1 MSEEIKKQDDNA
13 IMEQL
18 RKDILT
24 PITSYSTGF
33 WLWVGFLLTLIAVA
47 AVAYVKQINEGLG
60 VTAMRDYVSW
70 GLYIATFI
78 FFVATALVG
87 MLISAVVGLLGQKW
101 IIPIS
106 RIAEMIALAFVMMAG
121 VIIVVDMGRPD
132 RLLNV
137 FIYGRFQSPIF
148 WDITV
153 VNVYVIISM
162 LLLLLPMLPDL
173 AIIRN
178 HMKKDLPKW
187 QWNLYNVLS
196 LGWVG
201 TPGQYKI
208 LHRTMRVLL
217 ILIVPVAMAIHTV
230 TSWLS
235 ALTLRAGWDS
245 TIFGPYYVTGAFVA
259 GSGAVLIAM
268 YFIRKFYKLENYIT
282 DYHFDKMGKLMVL
295 VSLVYLYFNINEF
308 LVPGF
313 KMKTADAHH
322 LHTLFSPHGEYFWMF
337 WLTQTFG
344 LLLPIF
350 LGLFKRF
357 RKPFPMM
364 LIGVSLLIGAWFKRI
379 IIIIP
384 TLIHAF
390 LPIQNVPEEF
400 TVYEPTGIEIT
411 ITLGVI
417 AIAVLIFTV
426 LAKIFPVIPLWEI
439 AEEKGVDI
447 KKNL

>member
-1 MSEEIKKQDDNA
+1 MSEIKKQDDNV
-13 IMEQL
+13 IMEKI
-18 RKDILT
+18 RKDLLT
-24 PITSYSTGF
+24 PLTTFPIGYK
-33 WLWVGFLLTLIAVA
+33 LWIGFLLTIIAVA
-47 AVAYVKQINEGLG
+47 IWGYVIQFQKGLG
-60 VTAMRDYVSW
+60 VTGMRDYVSW
-70 GLYIATFI
+70 GLYIASFV

-121 VIIVVDMGRPD
+121 IVIVVDMGRPD

-153 VNVYVIISM
+153 VNVYLVISF
-162 LLLLLPMLPDL
+162 LLLFLPLLPDL
-173 AIIRN
+173 GIIRN

-208 LHRTMRVLL
+208 LHRAIRVLL
-217 ILIVPVAMAIHTV
+217 ILIVPVAMALHTV

-235 ALTLRAGWDS
+235 ALTLRSGWDS
-245 TIFGPYYVTGAFVA
+245 TIFGPYYVSGAFVA

-268 YFIRKFYKLENYIT
+268 YFLRKYYKLEDYIT

-295 VSLVYLYFNINEF
+295 VALVYLYFNINEF
-308 LVPGF
+308 LVPGY
-313 KMKTADAHH
+313 KMKEADAHH
-322 LHTLFSPHGEYFWMF
+322 LHTLFSFHGEYGVMFWM
-337 WLTQTFG
+337 TQTFG
-344 LLLPIF
+344 LILPIF
-350 LGLFKRF
+350 LGFFKRF

-364 LIGVSLLIGAWFKRI
+364 LIGTAVLIGAWYKRVI
-379 IIIIP
+379 IVVP

-400 TVYEPTGIEIT
+400 HHYNPTGIEII
-411 ITLGVI
+411 ITLGTI
-417 AIAVLIFTV
+417 AAAVLIFSILV
-426 LAKIFPVIPLWEI
+426 KLFPVIAMWEL

-447 KKNL
+447 KKDL

>member
-1 MSEEIKKQDDNA
+1 MSDIKKQNDEA
-13 IMEQL
+13 IMARL
-18 RKDILT
+18 RKDLLHPLT
-24 PITSYSTGF
+24 TRPLAFG
-33 WLWVGFLLTLIAVA
+33 LWIGFLLTFIAVA
-47 AVAYVKQINEGLG
+47 VWAYYYQFEYGLG
-60 VTAMRDYVSW
+60 VTGMRDYVSW
-70 GLYIATFI
+70 GLYIASFV

-121 VIIVVDMGRPD
+121 IIIVVDMGRPD

-153 VNVYVIISM
+153 VNVYLVISM
-162 LLLLLPMLPDL
+162 LLLFLPLLPDL
-173 AIIRN
+173 GIIRN
-178 HMKKDLPKW
+178 HMKNDIPKW
-187 QWNLYNVLS
+187 QWRMYNILS

-208 LHRTMRVLL
+208 LHRTIRVLL
-217 ILIVPVAMAIHTV
+217 ILIVPVALALHTV

-245 TIFGPYYVTGAFVA
+245 TVFGPYYVSGAFVA
-259 GSGAVLIAM
+259 GAGAVLVAM
-268 YFIRKFYKLENYIT
+268 YFLRKFYHLENYLT
-282 DYHFDKMGKLMVL
+282 DFHFDKMGKLMVL
-295 VSLVYLYFNINEF
+295 VSLLYLYFNINEF
-308 LVPGF
+308 LVPAF

-322 LHTLFSPHGEYFWMF
+322 IHTLFSLHGEYGVMF

-364 LIGVSLLIGAWFKRI
+364 LIGLAIVIGAWFKRV

-384 TLIHAF
+384 TLIHAY
-390 LPIQNVPEEF
+390 LPIQNVPESFHE
-400 TVYEPTGIEIT
+400 YNPTGIEIT
-411 ITLGVI
+411 ITMGTI
-417 AIAVLIFTV
+417 ATAVLIFSL
-426 LAKIFPVIPLWEI
+426 LAKFFPVIAIWEL
-439 AEEKGVDI
+439 AEEEGVDI
-447 KKNL
+447 EKNL

>member
-1 MSEEIKKQDDNA
+1 MSDIKKQNDEA
-13 IMEQL
+13 IMARL
-18 RKDILT
+18 RKDLLHPLT
-24 PITSYSTGF
+24 TRPLAF
-33 WLWVGFLLTLIAVA
+33 VLWIGFLLTFIAVA
-47 AVAYVKQINEGLG
+47 VWAYYYQFEYGLG
-60 VTAMRDYVSW
+60 VTGMRDYVSW
-70 GLYIATFI
+70 GLYIASFV

-121 VIIVVDMGRPD
+121 IIIVVDMGRPD

-153 VNVYVIISM
+153 VNIYLVISM
-162 LLLLLPMLPDL
+162 LLLFLPLLPDL
-173 AIIRN
+173 GIIRN
-178 HMKKDLPKW
+178 HMKNDIPKW
-187 QWNLYNVLS
+187 QWRMYNILS

-208 LHRTMRVLL
+208 LHRTIRVLL
-217 ILIVPVAMAIHTV
+217 ILIVPVALALHTV

-245 TIFGPYYVTGAFVA
+245 TVFGPYYVSGAFVA
-259 GSGAVLIAM
+259 GAGAVLVAM
-268 YFIRKFYKLENYIT
+268 YFMRKFYHLENYLT
-282 DYHFDKMGKLMVL
+282 DFHFDKMGKLMVL
-295 VSLVYLYFNINEF
+295 VSLLYLYFNINEF
-308 LVPGF
+308 LVPAF

-322 LHTLFSPHGEYFWMF
+322 IHTLFSLHGEYGVMF

-364 LIGVSLLIGAWFKRI
+364 LIGLAIVVGAWFKRV

-384 TLIHAF
+384 TLIHAY
-390 LPIQNVPEEF
+390 LPIQNVPESFHE
-400 TVYEPTGIEIT
+400 YDPTGIEIT
-411 ITLGVI
+411 ITMGTI
-417 AIAVLIFTV
+417 ATAVLIFSL
-426 LAKIFPVIPLWEI
+426 LAKFFPVIAIWEL
-439 AEEKGVDI
+439 AEEEGVDI
-447 KKNL
+447 EKNL

>member
-1 MSEEIKKQDDNA
+1 MSEIKKQTDEA
-13 IMEQL
+13 IMEKL
-18 RKDILT
+18 RKDILH
-24 PITSYSTGF
+24 PITTRPIEF
-33 WLWVGFLLTLIAVA
+33 KLWVGFLLTIIAIAVW
-47 AVAYVKQINEGLG
+47 AYYKQFNDGLG

-70 GLYIATFI
+70 GLYIASFV

-121 VIIVVDMGRPD
+121 IAIVVDMGRPD
-132 RLLNV
+132 RVLNLL
-137 FIYGRFQSPIF
+137 FYGRFSSPII
-148 WDITV
+148 WDVTV
-153 VNVYVIISM
+153 VNVYIFISI

-187 QWNLYNVLS
+187 QWNLYNILS

-208 LHRTMRVLL
+208 LHRTIRVLL
-217 ILIVPVAMAIHTV
+217 ILIVPVALAIHTV

-259 GSGAVLIAM
+259 GSGAVLVAM
-268 YFIRKFYKLENYIT
+268 YFIRRAYKLEEYIT
-282 DYHFDKMGKLMVL
+282 EFHFDKMGKLMVL
-295 VSLVYLYFNINEF
+295 VALVYFYFNLNEF
-308 LVPGF
+308 LVPAY
-313 KMKTADAHH
+313 KMKAADGHH
-322 LHTLFSPHGEYFWMF
+322 IHTLFSLHGEYGVMF

-344 LLLPIF
+344 LILPIF
-350 LGLFKRF
+350 FGLFKRF

-364 LIGVSLLIGAWFKRI
+364 IIGLSLVIGAWFKRVI
-379 IIIIP
+379 IVVP
-384 TLIHAF
+384 TLIHAY
-390 LPIQNVPEEF
+390 LPIQNVPDNFKE
-400 TVYEPTGIEIT
+400 YDPTGLEIT

-417 AIAVLIFTV
+417 AMAVLIVTI
-426 LAKIFPVIPLWEI
+426 LAKIFPVIPLWEV

-447 KKNL
+447 KKDL

>member
-1 MSEEIKKQDDNA
+1 MSEIKKQDDNV
-13 IMEQL
+13 IMEKI
-18 RKDILT
+18 RKDLLT
-24 PITSYSTGF
+24 PMTKFPLGYKIWIGS
-33 WLWVGFLLTLIAVA
+33 LLTIIAM
-47 AVAYVKQINEGLG
+47 AVWGYIIQLENGLG
-60 VTAMRDYVSW
+60 VTGMRDYVSW
-70 GLYIATFI
+70 GLYIASFV

-121 VIIVVDMGRPD
+121 IVIVVDMGRPD

-153 VNVYVIISM
+153 VNIYLIISF
-162 LLLLLPMLPDL
+162 LLLFLPLLPDL
-173 AIIRN
+173 GIIRN

-208 LHRTMRVLL
+208 LHRTIRVLL
-217 ILIVPVAMAIHTV
+217 ILIVPVAMALHTV

-245 TIFGPYYVTGAFVA
+245 TIFGPYYVSGAFVA

-268 YFIRKFYKLENYIT
+268 YFLRKYYKLEDYIT
-282 DYHFDKMGKLMVL
+282 DFHFDKMGKLMVL
-295 VSLVYLYFNINEF
+295 VALVYLYFNINEF

-313 KMKTADAHH
+313 KMKEADAHH
-322 LHTLFSPHGEYFWMF
+322 IHTLFSLHGEYGVMFWM
-337 WLTQTFG
+337 TQIFG
-344 LLLPIF
+344 LILPIF
-350 LGLFKRF
+350 LGFFKRF

-364 LIGVSLLIGAWFKRI
+364 LIGTAVLIGAWYKRVI
-379 IIIIP
+379 IVVP

-400 TVYEPTGIEIT
+400 HHYNPTGTEIIITMGT
-411 ITLGVI
+411 I
-417 AIAVLIFTV
+417 AAAVLIFSILV
-426 LAKIFPVIPLWEI
+426 KLFPVIAMWEL

-447 KKNL
+447 EKDL

>member
-1 MSEEIKKQDDNA
+1 MSEIIKQNDEQ
-13 IMEQL
+13 IMEKI
-18 RKDILT
+18 RKDLLHHLPT
-24 PITSYSTGF
+24 RPLAF
-33 WLWVGFLLTLIAVA
+33 KLWIGFLLTFIGVA
-47 AVAYVKQINEGLG
+47 LWAYTIQFRDGLG
-60 VTAMRDYVSW
+60 VTGMRDYVSW
-70 GLYIATFI
+70 GLYIASFV
-78 FFVATALVG
+78 FFVAVALVG
-87 MLISAVVGLLGQKW
+87 MLLSAVVGLLNQKW

-137 FIYGRFQSPIF
+137 FIYGRFQSPIV

-153 VNVYVIISM
+153 VQVYILISA

-187 QWNLYNVLS
+187 QWNLYNILS

-208 LHRTMRVLL
+208 MHSTIRVLL
-217 ILIVPVAMAIHTV
+217 ILIVPVALGIHTV

-235 ALTLRAGWDS
+235 AMTLRAGWDS

-259 GSGAVLIAM
+259 GTGAVAVAT
-268 YFIRKFYKLENYIT
+268 YFIRRAYHLEEYIT
-282 DYHFDKMGKLMVL
+282 DYHFDKLGKLMVL
-295 VSLVYLYFNINEF
+295 VSLVYLYFNLNEF
-308 LVPGF
+308 WVPAF
-313 KMKTADAHH
+313 KMKAADAHH
-322 LHTLFSPHGEYFWMF
+322 IHTLFAADGEYSLMF
-337 WLTQTFG
+337 YLTQTFG
-344 LLLPIF
+344 LILPIV

-364 LIGVSLLIGAWFKRI
+364 LIGISLVVGAWFKRV

-384 TLIHAF
+384 TLIHAY
-390 LPIQNVPEEF
+390 LPIQNVPESFHE
-400 TVYEPTGIEIT
+400 YDPTGIEIT

-417 AIAVLIFTV
+417 AVAVLIVTI
-426 LAKIFPVIPLWEI
+426 LAKLFPVVPLWEI

-447 KKNL
+447 HKDL

>member
-1 MSEEIKKQDDNA
+1 MSEIKKQDDNV
-13 IMEQL
+13 IMEKL
-18 RKDILT
+18 RKDLLT
-24 PITSYSTGF
+24 PTTTFPLAYK
-33 WLWVGFLLTLIAVA
+33 LWIAFLLTIIGVA
-47 AVAYVKQINEGLG
+47 IWAYIIQFQNGLG
-60 VTAMRDYVSW
+60 VTGMRDYVSW
-70 GLYIATFI
+70 GLYIASFV

-87 MLISAVVGLLGQKW
+87 MLISAVVGLTGQKW

-121 VIIVVDMGRPD
+121 LVIVVDMGRPD

-153 VNVYVIISM
+153 VNVYLIISF
-162 LLLLLPMLPDL
+162 LLLFLPLLPDL
-173 AIIRN
+173 GIMRN

-187 QWNLYNVLS
+187 QWNLYNILS

-208 LHRTMRVLL
+208 LHRTIRVLL
-217 ILIVPVAMAIHTV
+217 IMIVPVALALHTV

-245 TIFGPYYVTGAFVA
+245 TIFGPYYVSGAFVA
-259 GSGAVLIAM
+259 GAGAVLVAM
-268 YFIRKFYKLENYIT
+268 YFLRKFYKLEDYIT
-282 DYHFDKMGKLMVL
+282 DFHFDKMGKLMVL
-295 VSLVYLYFNINEF
+295 VALLYLYFNINEF

-313 KMKTADAHH
+313 KMKEADAHH
-322 LHTLFSPHGEYFWMF
+322 LHTLFSLHGEYGVMFWM
-337 WLTQTFG
+337 TQTFG
-344 LLLPIF
+344 LILPII
-350 LGLFKRF
+350 LGFFKRF

-364 LIGVSLLIGAWFKRI
+364 LIGLAVVVGAWYKRV

-390 LPIQNVPEEF
+390 LPIQNVPESF
-400 TVYEPTGIEIT
+400 HHYSPTGIEII
-411 ITLGVI
+411 ITLGTI
-417 AIAVLIFTV
+417 AMAVLIFSILV
-426 LAKIFPVIPLWEI
+426 KLFPVIAIWEL
-439 AEEKGVDI
+439 AEEEGVDI
-447 KKNL
+447 KKDL

>member
-1 MSEEIKKQDDNA
+1 MSEIIKQNDEQ
-13 IMEQL
+13 IMSKI
-18 RKDILT
+18 RKDLLHHLPT
-24 PITSYSTGF
+24 RPLAF
-33 WLWVGFLLTLIAVA
+33 KLWVGFLLTFIGVA
-47 AVAYVKQINEGLG
+47 LWAYTIQFRDGLG
-60 VTAMRDYVSW
+60 VTGMRDYVSW
-70 GLYIATFI
+70 GLYIASFV
-78 FFVATALVG
+78 FFVAVALVG
-87 MLISAVVGLLGQKW
+87 MLLSAVVGLLNQKW
-101 IIPIS
+101 IIPLS

-121 VIIVVDMGRPD
+121 LVIVIDMGRPD

-137 FIYGRFQSPIF
+137 FIYGRFQSPIV

-153 VNVYVIISM
+153 VQVYIFISI

-187 QWNLYNVLS
+187 QWNLYNILS

-208 LHRTMRVLL
+208 MHSTTRVLL
-217 ILIVPVAMAIHTV
+217 ILIVPVALGIHTV

-235 ALTLRAGWDS
+235 AMTLRAGWDS

-259 GSGAVLIAM
+259 GSGAVAVAA
-268 YFIRKFYKLENYIT
+268 YFIRRAYHLEEYIT
-282 DYHFDKMGKLMVL
+282 DYHFDKLGKLMVL
-295 VSLVYLYFNINEF
+295 VSLVYLYFNLNEF
-308 LVPGF
+308 WVPAF
-313 KMKTADAHH
+313 KMKAADAHH
-322 LHTLFSPHGEYFWMF
+322 IRTLFAPDGEYSLMF
-337 WLTQTFG
+337 YLTQTFG
-344 LLLPIF
+344 LILPII

-364 LIGVSLLIGAWFKRI
+364 LIGISLVVGAWFKRV

-384 TLIHAF
+384 TLIHAY
-390 LPIQNVPEEF
+390 LPIQNVPESFHE
-400 TVYEPTGIEIT
+400 YNPTGIEIT

-417 AIAVLIFTV
+417 AVAVLIVTV
-426 LAKIFPVIPLWEI
+426 LAKLFPVVPLWEI

-447 KKNL
+447 HKDL

>member
-1 MSEEIKKQDDNA
+1 MSEIKKQDDNV
-13 IMEQL
+13 IMEKI

-24 PITSYSTGF
+24 PLTTFPLGF
-33 WLWVGFLLTLIAVA
+33 KIWVGSLLTIIAVSIW
-47 AVAYVKQINEGLG
+47 AYTIQFQDGLG
-60 VTAMRDYVSW
+60 VTGMRDYVSW
-70 GLYIATFI
+70 GLYIASFV

-106 RIAEMIALAFVMMAG
+106 RISEMIALAFVMMAG
-121 VIIVVDMGRPD
+121 VVIVVDMGRPD
-132 RLLNV
+132 RLLNL
-137 FIYGRFQSPIF
+137 FIHGRFQSPIV
-148 WDITV
+148 WDVTV
-153 VNVYVIISM
+153 VNAYVFISI

-173 AIIRN
+173 GIIRN

-187 QWNLYNVLS
+187 QWNMYNILS
-196 LGWVG
+196 LGWAG

-208 LHRTMRVLL
+208 LHRTIRVLL
-217 ILIVPVAMAIHTV
+217 ILIVPVALAIHTV

-259 GSGAVLIAM
+259 GSGALLVAM
-268 YFIRKFYKLENYIT
+268 YFIRRAYKLEDYIT
-282 DYHFDKMGKLMVL
+282 DFHFDKMGKLMVL
-295 VSLVYLYFNINEF
+295 VSLVYLYFNLNEF
-308 LVPGF
+308 LVPAY

-322 LHTLFSPHGEYFWMF
+322 IHTLFSLHGEYGVMF

-350 LGLFKRF
+350 LGFFKRF

-364 LIGVSLLIGAWFKRI
+364 LIGASLVVGAWFKRVI
-379 IIIIP
+379 IVVP
-384 TLIHAF
+384 TLIHAH
-390 LPIQNVPEEF
+390 LPIQNVPENF
-400 TVYEPTGIEIT
+400 TEYNATGIEIT
-411 ITLGVI
+411 VTLGVI
-417 AIAVLIFTV
+417 AVAVLIITI
-426 LAKIFPVIPLWEI
+426 LAKLFPVIPMWEI

-447 KKNL
+447 EKDL

>member
-1 MSEEIKKQDDNA
+1 MSDIKKQNDEA
-13 IMEQL
+13 IMARL
-18 RKDILT
+18 RKDLLHPLT
-24 PITSYSTGF
+24 TRPLAFS
-33 WLWVGFLLTLIAVA
+33 LWIGFLLTFIAVA
-47 AVAYVKQINEGLG
+47 VWAYYYQFEYGLG
-60 VTAMRDYVSW
+60 VTGMRDYVSW
-70 GLYIATFI
+70 GLYIASFV

-121 VIIVVDMGRPD
+121 IIIVVDMGRPD

-153 VNVYVIISM
+153 VNVYLVISM
-162 LLLLLPMLPDL
+162 LLLFLPLLPDL
-173 AIIRN
+173 GIIRN
-178 HMKKDLPKW
+178 HLKKDIPKW
-187 QWNLYNVLS
+187 QWRMYNILS

-208 LHRTMRVLL
+208 LHRTIRVLL
-217 ILIVPVAMAIHTV
+217 ILIVPVALALHTV

-245 TIFGPYYVTGAFVA
+245 TVFGPYYVSGAFVA
-259 GSGAVLIAM
+259 GAGAVLVAM
-268 YFIRKFYKLENYIT
+268 YFLRKFYHLENYLT
-282 DYHFDKMGKLMVL
+282 DFHFDKMGKLMVL
-295 VSLVYLYFNINEF
+295 VSLLYLYFNINEF
-308 LVPGF
+308 LVPAF
-313 KMKTADAHH
+313 KMKAADAHH
-322 LHTLFSPHGEYFWMF
+322 IHTLFSLHGEYGVMF
-337 WLTQTFG
+337 WLTQIFG

-364 LIGVSLLIGAWFKRI
+364 LIGLAIVVGAWFKRV

-384 TLIHAF
+384 TLIHAY
-390 LPIQNVPEEF
+390 LPIQNVPESFHE
-400 TVYEPTGIEIT
+400 YNPTGIEIT
-411 ITLGVI
+411 ITMGTI
-417 AIAVLIFTV
+417 AMAVLIFSL
-426 LAKIFPVIPLWEI
+426 LAKFFPVIAIWEL
-439 AEEKGVDI
+439 AEEEGVDI
-447 KKNL
+447 EKNL

>member
-1 MSEEIKKQDDNA
+1 MSEIKKQDDNV
-13 IMEQL
+13 IMEKI
-18 RKDILT
+18 RKDLLT
-24 PITSYSTGF
+24 PLTTFPIGYK
-33 WLWVGFLLTLIAVA
+33 LWIGFLLTIIAVA
-47 AVAYVKQINEGLG
+47 IWGYVIQFQEGLG
-60 VTAMRDYVSW
+60 VTGMRDYVSW
-70 GLYIATFI
+70 GLYIASFV

-121 VIIVVDMGRPD
+121 IVIVVDMGRPD

-153 VNVYVIISM
+153 VNVYLVISF
-162 LLLLLPMLPDL
+162 LLLFLPLLPDL
-173 AIIRN
+173 GIIRN

-187 QWNLYNVLS
+187 QWNLYNILS

-208 LHRTMRVLL
+208 LHRAIRVLL
-217 ILIVPVAMAIHTV
+217 ILIVPVAMALHTV

-245 TIFGPYYVTGAFVA
+245 TIFGPYYVSGAFVA

-268 YFIRKFYKLENYIT
+268 YFIRKYYKLEDYIT
-282 DYHFDKMGKLMVL
+282 DFHFDKMGKLMVL

-313 KMKTADAHH
+313 KMKEADAHH
-322 LHTLFSPHGEYFWMF
+322 LHTLFSFHGEYGVMFWM
-337 WLTQTFG
+337 TQTFG

-350 LGLFKRF
+350 LGFFKRF

-364 LIGVSLLIGAWFKRI
+364 LIGTAVLIGAWYKRVI
-379 IIIIP
+379 IVVP
-384 TLIHAF
+384 TLIHAY

-400 TVYEPTGIEIT
+400 HHYNPTGIEIT
-411 ITLGVI
+411 ITLGTI
-417 AIAVLIFTV
+417 AAAILIFSI
-426 LAKIFPVIPLWEI
+426 LAKLFPVIAMWEI

-447 KKNL
+447 KKDL

>member
-1 MSEEIKKQDDNA
+1 MSEEVKNHNDEA
-13 IMEQL
+13 IMARL
-18 RKDILT
+18 RKDLLSPILSV
-24 PITSYSTGF
+24 PLSYKIWIGA
-33 WLWVGFLLTLIAVA
+33 LLTFIAVA
-47 AVAYVKQINEGLG
+47 AWAYVIQFQNGLG

-70 GLYIATFI
+70 GLYIASFV

-101 IIPIS
+101 IIPVS

-153 VNVYVIISM
+153 VNVYLVISA
-162 LLLLLPMLPDL
+162 LLLFLPLLPDL
-173 AIIRN
+173 GIMRN
-178 HMKKDLPKW
+178 HLKKDIPKW
-187 QWNLYNVLS
+187 QWRLYNILS

-217 ILIVPVAMAIHTV
+217 ILIVPVALALHTV

-259 GSGAVLIAM
+259 GAGAVLVAM
-268 YFIRKFYKLENYIT
+268 YFVRKFYHLENYIT

-308 LVPGF
+308 LVPGY
-313 KMKTADAHH
+313 KMKAADAHH
-322 LHTLFSPHGEYFWMF
+322 LHTLFSPHGEYLWLF
-337 WLTQTFG
+337 WLTQIFG
-344 LLLPIF
+344 LILPIF

-364 LIGVSLLIGAWFKRI
+364 LIGLAIVVGAWFKRV

-384 TLIHAF
+384 TLVHAF
-390 LPIQNVPEEF
+390 LPIQNVPENFME
-400 TVYEPTGIEIT
+400 YHPTAIEIT
-411 ITLGVI
+411 ITLGTI
-417 AIAVLIFTV
+417 AVAVLIFSI
-426 LAKIFPVIPLWEI
+426 LIKIFPAISIWEL
-439 AEEKGVDI
+439 AEEEGVDI
-447 KKNL
+447 HKNL